1 MTETLVRRSRPV
13 ELTGLTDN
21 AGIRPDERRDT
32 GGFNIWSNT
41 FPAGS
46 LPPAGGTVQ
55 VAGVPFRFP
64 ISAPGD
70 NLRCRGQRIEVTPG
84 RYDWI
89 YLLAAA
95 ERRSEDQIVLHH
107 TDGTRTRQWL
117 RVSDFWP
124 QTDARFGELLAYRC
138 DRLLYPRH
146 VQTNMHPSIWCCRT
160 GISSATPVTV
170 LELPDNPAIHLF
182 ALTMVT
188 DDEGDR

>member
-1 MTETLVRRSRPV
+1 MDETLVRGFRPV
-13 ELTGLTDN
+13 ELTGLADN
-21 AGIRPDERRDT
+21 AGIRPDQQRDT

-46 LPPAGGTVQ
+46 LPPPGGTVE

-64 ISAPGD
+64 ISAPED
-70 NLRCRGQRIEVTPG
+70 NVRCRGQRIEVAPG

-146 VQTNMHPSIWCCRT
+146 VQANMHPSIWCGRT
-160 GISSATPVTV
+160 GISSRTPLAV

-188 DDEGDR
+188 DNEGER